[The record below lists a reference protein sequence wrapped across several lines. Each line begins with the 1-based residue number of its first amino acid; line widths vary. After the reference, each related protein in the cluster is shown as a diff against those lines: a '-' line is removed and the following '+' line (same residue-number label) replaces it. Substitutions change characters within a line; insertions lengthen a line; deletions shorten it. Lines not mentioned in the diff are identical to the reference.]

1 MRRWGQE
8 GSQGDGNGINGVTQ
22 FSALRKMPG
31 AESGRAASSS
41 GRPAVEVTKAYV
53 VSSPRSPPCQPPS
66 YSDVVSGKVGGARVR
81 SA

>member
-8 GSQGDGNGINGVTQ
+8 GSQGGGNGVTQ
-22 FSALRKMPG
+22 SSALRKMPG

-53 VSSPRSPPCQPPS
+53 VSSPRSPPRQPPS